1 MKFII
6 PVLVGGIIGYITNW
20 IAIKMLFRPHK
31 EKRLFGYSLPFTPGL
46 IPKEK
51 DRIAK
56 KVGEVVGEHLLSS
69 GAIKNWLVSTD
80 LEVHIRDR
88 IEASMN
94 KLKRED
100 RSIKAFLNEEAEGI
114 VDGVKEK
121 LTAFICRE
129 IKKSSFRKAVVKFIK
144 KKLLDKIIASFYGI
158 MDEGLEKLFLDLTTS
173 SRIESLLGEAIEGKL
188 IRLTEDDR
196 LLKEVVP
203 EEIIFTAKEYIKAN
217 DEQIVNILKAIL
229 EEPEVERKVKT
240 SITNIVSQ
248 QINKIVAFFISPEA
262 ISNTVYIK
270 LKEYIGMPEVK
281 ENIIHGLIVLID
293 KLLENRVSTVVEKVK
308 YKFGEEEIARLV
320 QEVKRI
326 ISNEEITKK
335 VVDILAETVR
345 SQEAEIQKALLDIIS
360 MEIEKIVSSK
370 NLYSNIYNIVDSLV
384 GKLIN
389 KPISAIAIYFDN
401 SFIDKIIAL
410 SKGLFDKFIENR
422 LPTLLEFFNISKIVE
437 EEINRYDVAFTE
449 ELILQIA
456 HRELKAITW
465 LGGLLGAILGLL
477 TPILQRL

>member
-1 MKFII
+1 M
-6 PVLVGGIIGYITNW
+6 
-20 IAIKMLFRPHK
+20 
-31 EKRLFGYSLPFTPGL
+31 
-46 IPKEK
+46 
-51 DRIAK
+51 
-56 KVGEVVGEHLLSS
+56 
-69 GAIKNWLVSTD
+69 
-80 LEVHIRDR
+80 
-88 IEASMN
+88 
-94 KLKRED
+94 
-100 RSIKAFLNEEAEGI
+100 
-114 VDGVKEK
+114 KEK

-144 KKLLDKIIASFYGI
+144 EKLLDKIIASFYGI

-173 SRIESLLGEAIEGKL
+173 SRIESLLGGAIEGKL